1 MKSSTFP
8 IIEATIFSPFLSIPL
23 IRDRDRQEVYQ
34 GRQANA
40 RFRNR
45 HLFSERA

>member
-23 IRDRDRQEVYQ
+23 IRDRQEVYQ

-40 RFRNR
+40 RNR